1 MGGPVNDPSKVTA
14 QYLSGTAATIHT
26 TVQTWIR
33 ANLASNDF
41 LFQVDYIPNKYNDK
55 VTAIILFEDQ

>member
-1 MGGPVNDPSKVTA
+1 MGGPVQDPAKITT

-33 ANLASNDF
+33 ANMAANDY
-41 LFQVDYIPNKYNDK
+41 LFQVSYITNKYNDA
-55 VTAIILFEDQ
+55 VTAIVLAEIA